1 MSLSLV
7 ENNLAENQQSKSQP
21 KPKQRVLVV
30 APGRG
35 CYNKDELGYL
45 QRFHAD
51 KKDFIANIDD
61 LRKSLKQPSIAQL
74 DGQAKYS
81 FKLHTPGENASAL
94 IYACAMSDFMDIDR
108 DQYEIVAVTGNSM
121 GWYIAL
127 ALAGALDE
135 QGAIEV
141 INTMGSMMADG
152 LIGGQLI
159 YPEMNEHWRLD
170 STKTVLIDDVIE
182 QVNHSDGCELF
193 TSIYLGGYRVL
204 AGNEAGL
211 KLAETLLPNIDDKYP
226 MRLYNHGAFHSPLL
240 QQVSNKGKIL
250 LPPELFHKPKV
261 PMIDGEGNI
270 WTQYSTDPKK
280 LHDYTLG
287 RQVLAPYDFTHA
299 IAVGIKEFAPDKV
312 IVLGPGNT
320 LGGPVAQA
328 LIDMQGFGWQTKAD
342 FIKAQEA
349 EPKLLAMGQ
358 EMQRSLAIGPV
369 E

>member
-7 ENNLAENQQSKSQP
+7 ESP
-21 KPKQRVLVV
+21 KPKQRILVV

-45 QRFHAD
+45 SRYHAD
-51 KKDFIANIDD
+51 KKDFIENIDAY
-61 LRKSLKQPSIAQL
+61 RRQYKQPSIASL
-74 DGQAKYS
+74 DGEAKYS

-94 IYACAMSDFMDIDR
+94 IYACSMSDFMDIDR
-108 DQYEIVAVTGNSM
+108 EQYEIVAVTGNSM

-135 QGAIEV
+135 DGAINV

-159 YPEMNEHWRLD
+159 YPEMDEQWRLD
-170 STKTVLIDDVIE
+170 STKTELLDSVIE
-182 QVNHSDGCELF
+182 EVNNQEGCALF

-211 KLAETLLPNIDDKYP
+211 KRAEGLLPSIDDRYP

-240 QQVSNKGKIL
+240 GQVSERGKAAL
-250 LPPELFHKPKV
+250 APELFHKPSI
-261 PMIDGEGNI
+261 PMIDGEGRI
-270 WTQYSTDPKK
+270 WTQYSTDINK
-280 LHDYTLG
+280 LHEYTLG
-287 RQVLAPYDFTHA
+287 HQVLAPYDFTKA
-299 IAVGIKEFAPDKV
+299 IAVGVKEFAPDKV
-312 IVLGPGNT
+312 LVLGPGNT

-328 LIDMQGFGWQTKAD
+328 LIAMQGFGWQSKTD
-342 FIKAQEA
+342 FTQAQET

-358 EMQRSLAIGPV
+358 EIQRALAKGQPV